1 MARTSNGRFLIADL
15 NDSEGAYVSASLPL
29 PTTADRDENLTV
41 YTIFPYELNEVPI
54 FTNSLFNNS
63 QPRIVN
69 AVGFFPERTDVAYY
83 ADGNTVRV
91 VAGSTLVLK
100 VSAQQPDV
108 LNVENGV
115 PVIKPSSAELSYEWF
130 INGQSTFDVSQTIGD
145 AEIADLT
152 RQTDT
157 LTIGNISQLQAG
169 TYLCVVS
176 NDIGQV
182 ESEEITIEVLD
193 PTSNRDPFAPFHK
206 TNAIQNGF
214 ATDGTNGWTTLIGGT
229 TTKPLLSREQETE
242 AKKPTAALF
251 GFAPGAMYPHPINL
265 TVHGIKNFAVQNLAK
280 AGGNYFTRDTLDYL
294 INGGTNQAAMY
305 QDIDLS
311 EITDYIS
318 GRAYGSEGVRAYFG
332 CMIGNAITRFIP
344 TLDILG
350 PDERNKED
358 FYFTSVPR
366 LTYEN
371 FVLAGPA
378 LLEEK
383 VTVVLQEYEGEA
395 PVQSR
400 LYIDDEERIVDNI
413 VLTDTLSNLYNQA
426 NAFNDD
432 VQPPFPT
439 VTTIDNEVVTLPTI
453 KGEQAKILNIYK
465 DLYKTKQD
473 HYAYGQYADYKDVV
487 ISKLNPRTNRIR
499 ITIRFDISTTRQ
511 NEISPDVVGNPFLDM
526 EIWRK
531 PYIKL
536 AFREYRKSAFRV
548 LQENESSQYKDR
560 PLFEK
565 FKQATTS
572 HAMVTGMG
580 LVLEPITPL
589 TPNIRGFKNG
599 LIKDYTDLTKRP
611 APINVY
617 PLKGTISFQE
627 AASNITGLSTILDIQ
642 GDVGVRY
649 YRRFNDA
656 KWHGFAGGA
665 YNNDDKVLGAQVV
678 IKNITTNQVLLSAE
692 ESFGEGVTEDNPNKN
707 PKVYNFPGEC
717 TIRIQVRS
725 KNIEKE
731 DYPWVTVY
739 LTNYDEQYTGQV
751 GGRKVLHLF
760 PTRDRLS
767 TTAQSIDNFVHDSV
781 IPTDSVPL
789 KQAEQRSTGAEYVRN
804 FQVDIP
810 SNLIEAIFVGVRN
823 SNFAQNISDS
833 DIFSGFAAKIDYGS
847 DGIVYQR
854 VSDSEFENWG

>member
-1 MARTSNGRFLIADL
+1 MTRTSNGKFLIADL
-15 NDSEGAYVSASLPL
+15 NDNEGAYVTASLPTL
-29 PTTADRDENLTV
+29 TTANVDENLTI

-63 QPRIVN
+63 QPRIIN
-69 AVGFFPERTDVAYY
+69 EVGFFPGRTDVAYY
-83 ADGNTVRV
+83 ANGNIVRV
-91 VAGSTLVLK
+91 VAGSSITLK
-100 VSAQQPDV
+100 VSAQQPNV

-115 PVIKPSSAELSYEWF
+115 PIIKQSAAELSYEWF
-130 INGQSTFDVSQTIGD
+130 INGESAFGISQTIGED
-145 AEIADLT
+145 EVEQST
-152 RQTDT
+152 RQTET
-157 LTIGNISQLQAG
+157 LVINNISLLQAG
-169 TYLCVVS
+169 TYTCVVS

-182 ESEEITIEVLD
+182 ESEEITIEVLN
-193 PTSNRDPFAPFHK
+193 PSTKRDPFAPFYR

-214 ATDGTNGWTTLIGGT
+214 AADGTNGWSTLIGEA
-229 TTKPLLSREQETE
+229 TTKPLLTSEQEAE
-242 AKKPTAALF
+242 AKKPTAAIF
-251 GFAPGAMYPHPINL
+251 GFAPGAIYPHPINL
-265 TVHGIKNFAVQNLAK
+265 TVHGIKNFAPQSLTK
-280 AGGNYFTRDTLDYL
+280 GGGNYFTRGPLDYL
-294 INGGTNQAAMY
+294 INGGTNQTAMY

-318 GRAYGSEGVRAYFG
+318 GKAYGSEGVRAYFG
-332 CMIGNAITRFIP
+332 CIVGNAITRFIP

-358 FYFTSVPR
+358 FYFTNVPR
-366 LTYEN
+366 ISYEN
-371 FVLAGPA
+371 FVLTGPA

-395 PVQSR
+395 PVQSTI
-400 LYIDDEERIVDNI
+400 YVDDQEKVVNNI
-413 VLTDTLSNLYNQA
+413 TITDTLSNLYHQA
-426 NAFNDD
+426 NALDSD

-439 VTTIDNEVVTLPTI
+439 VTTIDDEVITLPTI
-453 KGEQAKILNIYK
+453 KGDQAKILNIYK
-465 DLYKTKQD
+465 ELYQTKQD

-487 ISKLNPRTNRIR
+487 ISRLNPRTNRIR
-499 ITIRFDISTTRQ
+499 VTIRFDINTNRQ
-511 NEISPDVVGNPFLDM
+511 NEINPDVVGNPFLDM
-526 EIWRK
+526 EVWRK

-536 AFREYRKSAFRV
+536 AFQEYRKSALRI

-565 FKQATTS
+565 FKQATLS

-589 TPNIRGFKNG
+589 TPSIKGFKSG
-599 LIKDYTDLTKRP
+599 LIKDYTSLTGRP
-611 APINVY
+611 RPINVY
-617 PLKGTISFQE
+617 PLQDRATFRD

-642 GDVGVRY
+642 GDAPVRY

-665 YNNDDKVLGAQVV
+665 LNKDSKVLGAQVV
-678 IKNITTNQVLLSAE
+678 IKNITLNQVLLSAE

-707 PKVYNFPGEC
+707 PKIYNFPGEHI
-717 TIRIQVRS
+717 IRLQVRS

-739 LTNYDEQYTGQV
+739 LTNYDEQYTGEV

-767 TTAQSIDNFVHDSV
+767 TIAQPIDNFVHDSV
-781 IPTDSVPL
+781 TPTDSIPL
-789 KQAEQRSTGAEYVRN
+789 KQAEQRTTGPEYVRN

-823 SNFAQNISDS
+823 SDFAENISDS
-833 DIFSGFAAKIDYGS
+833 NIFAGFAAKIDYGPN
-847 DGIVYQR
+847 GITYQR
-854 VSDSEFENWG
+854 LSDSEFENWG